1 MLRINRAHVD
11 ATHIELIGSRELIED
26 RIKHLR
32 AADQLVRSKAAGLNH
47 RATKHTKIAHDLG
60 GVSSVPL
67 RAQSSLRLLLRLQ
80 VSPVVQNFIVA
91 FALDRHLALE
101 KSLGAHDLFTTR
113 DDVVEV
119 GQVLAEDFGST
130 LRRALCGVDRF
141 ARQALQHIFCRRHA
155 HRRNFRRFV
164 TFRAETFACQH
175 DTANLRVDEGRNL
188 ATAATDDVEVDLLGV
203 EGRAIR
209 KVAIAQPGGIA
220 LLAFF
225 DHREHRASSKHIN
238 CHCCS
243 PS

>member
-1 MLRINRAHVD
+1 MAMQETHTTTVD
-11 ATHIELIGSRELIED
+11 NLF
-26 RIKHLR
+26 
-32 AADQLVRSKAAGLNH
+32 AASQ
-47 RATKHTKIAHDLG
+47 IM
-60 GVSSVPL
+60 
-67 RAQSSLRLLLRLQ
+67 
-80 VSPVVQNFIVA
+80 PVVADSMMVKTSQGVLKRG
-91 FALDRHLALE
+91 ALLDKDGTLC
-101 KSLGAHDLFTTR
+101 KVDSGKTTISA
-113 DDVVEV
+113 VYA
-119 GQVLAEDFGST
+119 VLAEDFGST

-141 ARQALQHIFCRRHA
+141 ARQALQHVFCRRHA

-164 TFRAETFACQH
+164 TFRAEAFARQH

-188 ATAATDDVEVDLLGV
+188 ATAATDDVEVDLLCV